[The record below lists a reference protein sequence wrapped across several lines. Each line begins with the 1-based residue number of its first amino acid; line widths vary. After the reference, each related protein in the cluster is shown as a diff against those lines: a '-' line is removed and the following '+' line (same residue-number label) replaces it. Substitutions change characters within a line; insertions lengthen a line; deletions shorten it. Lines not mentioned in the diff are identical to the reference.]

1 MRMHGLVLVWSREHS
16 REPLFLVMPVVALP
30 DVFSLGEV
38 QSRTFPFDQVLYQYG
53 GSSTLCLASRCC
65 AFGTR
70 LFLSGEPSVLAT
82 LLLFLHAALMLR
94 PFWLSPALFAGGL
107 KYHNA

>member
-1 MRMHGLVLVWSREHS
+1 MRMHGLVLMWSREHS

-38 QSRTFPFDQVLYQYG
+38 QSRTFPFDQVLYQYD
-53 GSSTLCLASRCC
+53 GSSTLWLASRCC
-65 AFGTR
+65 AYCTH
-70 LFLSGEPSVLAT
+70 LFLSGVPSVLAT
-82 LLLFLHAALMLR
+82 LLLFLRAVLMLH
-94 PFWLSPALFAGGL
+94 PFLLYPALFAGNL